1 MLYETISRLFRIRF
15 SRFVPLTD
23 CVLYNQFCYMS
34 SDLLG
39 CHACLNVLH
48 HYLLHNFIFSY
59 PPHRAAHF
67 FCQLCYF
74 FFCKAFYYLHSLI
87 FCAGLSPCWLNL
99 SYFVIRLLASCN
111 SLCVCHA
118 IVQLSCIVVYD
129 CKLLMKVIFKHCDCM
144 TFVFYFFDDVL
155 NFCFHIFL
163 LLCRAFALLVKTFFE
178 FHLVYSLRL
187 SLSLL
192 LLRYFLRY

>member
-1 MLYETISRLFRIRF
+1 MF
-15 SRFVPLTD
+15 
-23 CVLYNQFCYMS
+23 

-59 PPHRAAHF
+59 SPHRATHF

-87 FCAGLSPCWLNL
+87 FCAGLSLCWLNL

-111 SLCVCHA
+111 SLSVCHA
-118 IVQLSCIVVYD
+118 IIQLSCIVVYD

-163 LLCRAFALLVKTFFE
+163 LLCRAFALLFLMIHIQSLFTRIGYNKPSFIMLHGNVLFTSLYSRE
-178 FHLVYSLRL
+178 IIRGYHLA
-187 SLSLL
+187 
-192 LLRYFLRY
+192 